1 MPYYSS
7 VRCSACVWSC
17 PHGGFATRVLQVASS
32 PLRCKSDRACTTDCT
47 RARPGPATREWNS
60 CSTLVDD
67 QLQEDQRHPGDLA
80 STFEYRVNARAQS
93 AAVQWAFGHPAEVLP
108 LAGRKFLRTWSLWP
122 DGGDV
127 GSTTVRL
134 AITLSS
140 FGVLVLAC
148 VASWSLFR
156 PIDWYHGICW
166 LPCLYFTL
174 LHMVFVG
181 SVRYREPA
189 VFVLVALAG
198 CALAAFIRC
207 PWNASPTAKSIER
220 EQGSASFSRS

>member
-1 MPYYSS
+1 LVMSPWWIRNARITGRF
-7 VRCSACVWSC
+7 V
-17 PHGGFATRVLQVASS
+17 PTTLQVGPSLYDGLHAGATGAS
-32 PLRCKSDRACTTDCT
+32 DE
-47 RARPGPATREWNS
+47 GMEFMQQ
-60 CSTLVDD
+60 LVDD

-93 AAVQWAFGHPAEVLP
+93 AAVQWAFGHPAEVLQ

-127 GSTTVRL
+127 GSNSVRL

-198 CALAAFIRC
+198 CAMAAFIRC